1 MNAEFE
7 LTRRKF
13 IYLNYFFQCFLSWV
27 YLGPALLSHYYGK
40 EESQKKKNK
49 KKIEQKK
56 GQLILMVKLFTV
68 VTHIKQ
74 LQIFWLYICQTF
86 LRRSVV
92 QVSVKYQCQVS
103 VKRYQSNI
111 TLSILYAVFALNC
124 LLFFFSKNF
133 TKSLNCM
140 WRWQKSI
147 LHMYKFSSREIQR
160 C

>member
-1 MNAEFE
+1 MNTEFE
-7 LTRRKF
+7 LIRRKF
-13 IYLNYFFQCFLSWV
+13 IYLIYFFQCFLSWV

-40 EESQKKKNK
+40 EECQKKT
-49 KKIEQKK
+49 EQKK
-56 GQLILMVKLFTV
+56 GQLILMIKLSTV
-68 VTHIKQ
+68 VAHIKQ
-74 LQIFWLYICQTF
+74 LQKFWLYLCQTF

-92 QVSVKYQCQVS
+92 QVSVKYQYQVS

-140 WRWQKSI
+140 WR
-147 LHMYKFSSREIQR
+147 
-160 C
+160 